1 MSKDLSKDILKK
13 QSFTNILVKD
23 NKILLK
29 KKKTKSKKMVVN
41 NRRILIN
48 SLGLSNANN
57 LKSLNK
63 VSLF

>member
-13 QSFTNILVKD
+13 QSFTNILVID

-29 KKKTKSKKMVVN
+29 KKKTKSEKMVVN

-63 VSLF
+63 VPIF

>member
-29 KKKTKSKKMVVN
+29 KKKNKKQEN
-41 NRRILIN
+41 
-48 SLGLSNANN
+48 GCEQ
-57 LKSLNK
+57 
-63 VSLF
+63 